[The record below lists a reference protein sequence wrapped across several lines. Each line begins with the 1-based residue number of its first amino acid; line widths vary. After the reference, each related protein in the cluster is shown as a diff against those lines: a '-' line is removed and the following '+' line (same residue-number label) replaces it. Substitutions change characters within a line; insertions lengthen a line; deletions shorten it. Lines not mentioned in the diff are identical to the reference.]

1 MPYSRQILGV
11 GTDCPSFDAAQAHTF
26 PAHKIFLGNNVWGLE
41 NVANLDKLPESGYT
55 IYNMV
60 FKLYDGSGAPTRLYA
75 TMEKQAFSNSNTV
88 HTKLPTTFLTS
99 IILMLAIF
107 VTDYL
112 TLV

>member
-1 MPYSRQILGV
+1 MHYSRQILGV
-11 GTDCPSFDAAQAHTF
+11 GTDCPSFDAAQAYTF

-75 TMEKQAFSNSNTV
+75 TLGKQEFSSSNKVRSILSTSY
-88 HTKLPTTFLTS
+88 LTLM
-99 IILMLAIF
+99 ILTLAICI
-107 VTDYL
+107 TDYL
-112 TLV
+112 TLI